1 MDDKNQKKQQDKQLA
16 ALLASLSTVG
26 FALIYWLI
34 QIQDV
39 HEMLAMAYP

>member
-1 MDDKNQKKQQDKQLA
+1 MNNKQRDQQLA
-16 ALLASLSTVG
+16 ALLASVGIIG

-39 HEMLAMAYP
+39 REMLAMAYG